1 MKALSPKYSILPVR
15 PIVRPAVGCG
25 AVHVWPGQCRGRLAK
40 RESKYRFPS
49 NTDGIAALILGPE
62 AALIASRS
70 VRCYWWVLE
79 QAAAVT
85 SPVSSMPWCLATE
98 ATPRQLRGRSCAE
111 ITRHAA
117 GRDAHTAH
125 TQSSLPAGQGHEKPP
140 FLDGA
145 GCNYMDMVSLLS
157 QHSIPL
163 CGGS

>member
-1 MKALSPKYSILPVR
+1 MRANTDSLPTL
-15 PIVRPAVGCG
+15 AWHGSLD
-25 AVHVWPGQCRGRLAK
+25 PGPRGRIDCLQ
-40 RESKYRFPS
+40 
-49 NTDGIAALILGPE
+49 L
-62 AALIASRS
+62 RS
-70 VRCYWWVLE
+70 MLVVGVR
-79 QAAAVT
+79 AVT
-85 SPVSSMPWCLATE
+85 SPVSSMPWSLATE